1 MLVDLQQLRARINR
15 LSTEIAVQ
23 EDVLKKLE
31 QEKSLAQRQLNG
43 VLDPLARLPVEI
55 SLDIF
60 RYCLPPVPWR
70 TPMESDAAHG
80 FPLQLLNI
88 CNTWTDIALS
98 DSSLWASIQIIFPCS
113 EGYRE
118 LLKVWLRRAGNHPLS
133 ISLCNPSEIDFATAG
148 IVWGHGKQLKHL
160 EIYNDAENEDQDSDS
175 GEPIGFD
182 QPIDLFG
189 GKEPESLPSLETLII
204 GRATYCPPYFAL
216 QILELLRRAPNLVE
230 CIFARVPLVGD
241 SDTAEKLVLPNL
253 RRLIFEE
260 LPRYSNDDKI
270 LKHLSLPALETLS
283 LPMRL
288 SDDDL
293 LSFLKRSSPPLQE
306 LSIGH
311 GGRCP
316 DSCLRLIPT
325 LTQFGGRLSLPVVE
339 GFFDA
344 LAESPSLLPNL
355 RSLFVRPTY
364 DTIPDSFWRQ
374 LFRAASARRNRGER
388 ESPNFHVKLRWGLEP
403 SEMPTDIVAKFGNL
417 DGVSISLSAT
427 NEPEWKHTF

>member
-15 LSTEIAVQ
+15 LSTEIA
-23 EDVLKKLE
+23 KLE

-55 SLDIF
+55 SLYIF
-60 RYCLPPVPWR
+60 RYCLPPCD
-70 TPMESDAAHG
+70 TAYGS
-80 FPLQLLNI
+80 PLQLLNI

-98 DSSLWASIQIIFPCS
+98 DSSLWAS
-113 EGYRE
+113 YRE
-118 LLKVWLRRAGNHPLS
+118 LMKVWLRRAGNHPL
-133 ISLCNPSEIDFATAG
+133 EIDYATAG
-148 IVWGHGKQLKHL
+148 VLKHL
-160 EIYNDAENEDQDSDS
+160 EIYNDGENEDQDSDS

-216 QILELLRRAPNLVE
+216 QILELLRRTPNLVE
-230 CIFARVPLVGD
+230 CIFAQR
-241 SDTAEKLVLPNL
+241 LVLPNL

-260 LPRYSNDDKI
+260 LPRYPNDDKI

-316 DSCLRLIPT
+316 DSCLR
-325 LTQFGGRLSLPVVE
+325 RLSLPVVE

-388 ESPNFHVKLRWGLEP
+388 ESPNFHP

-417 DGVSISLSAT
+417 DGISISLSAT

>member
-1 MLVDLQQLRARINR
+1 CAPRINR

-23 EDVLKKLE
+23 EEVLKKLE

-70 TPMESDAAHG
+70 TPMESDTAHG
-80 FPLQLLNI
+80 SPLQLLNI

-133 ISLCNPSEIDFATAG
+133 ISLCNPREIDYATAG
-148 IVWGHGKQLKHL
+148 VVWGHGKQLKHL
-160 EIYNDAENEDQDSDS
+160 EIYNDGENEDQDSDS

-216 QILELLRRAPNLVE
+216 QILELLRRTPNLVE
-230 CIFARVPLVGD
+230 CIFARVPMVGD
-241 SDTAEKLVLPNL
+241 SDTAE
-253 RRLIFEE
+253 RL
-260 LPRYSNDDKI
+260 
-270 LKHLSLPALETLS
+270 
-283 LPMRL
+283 
-288 SDDDL
+288 
-293 LSFLKRSSPPLQE
+293 RSSPPLQE

-325 LTQFGGRLSLPVVE
+325 LTQFRGRLSLPVVE

-417 DGVSISLSAT
+417 DGISISLSAT